1 MFFPKFNCM
10 NGVLLVDKPSGL
22 SSNNVL
28 QKIKKL
34 FDIKKAGHTGSLDPL
49 ATGMLPICFG
59 EATKFA
65 QYSIDSDKY
74 YRVIA
79 KLGEST
85 TTFDSDG
92 RITKIRSIS
101 FTDNEFKKAL
111 NHFKGK
117 IKQLPPLYSAIKYK
131 GIPLY
136 KYARKGIYI
145 PRIKRTVVIYQLKC
159 INRRKN
165 FFELEI
171 KCSKGTYIRTI
182 IDDLGELLGCG
193 AHVTLLRRLQ
203 VGCYPISKMIALN
216 TLYSLTKNN
225 NLIGKKNIFD
235 FLMPVD
241 SPIASFPK
249 ISISGEVAF
258 FFKKGQEIQYFHN
271 YKNQL
276 VRVMEENKF
285 IGLGKSYN
293 QSCVKPIRLLS
304 IIK

>member
-1 MFFPKFNCM
+1 MFFPKFNWK

-34 FDIKKAGHTGSLDPL
+34 FSIKKAGHTGSLDPL

-65 QYSIDSDKY
+65 QYSINSDKH

-92 RITKIRSIS
+92 RITKTRSII
-101 FTDNEFKKAL
+101 FTDNEFERAL

-131 GIPLY
+131 GIPSY
-136 KYARKGIYI
+136 KYARKGIHI
-145 PRIKRTVVIYQLKC
+145 PRINRIVVIYQLKC
-159 INRRKN
+159 INRSKN

-216 TLYSLTKNN
+216 TLYSLTKKN
-225 NLIGKKNIFD
+225 NLISKKNISD

-249 ISISGEVAF
+249 ISISSEVAF
-258 FFKKGQEIQYFHN
+258 FFKKGQEIRYFHD

-276 VRVMEENKF
+276 VRVMEEKKF

-293 QSCVKPIRLLS
+293 QICVKPIRLLS
-304 IIK
+304 NIE

>member
-1 MFFPKFNCM
+1 MFFPEFNCK

-34 FDIKKAGHTGSLDPL
+34 FSIKKAGHTGSLDPL

-65 QYSIDSDKY
+65 QYSINSDKC

-92 RITKIRSIS
+92 RITKTRSII
-101 FTDNEFKKAL
+101 FTDNEFERAL
-111 NHFKGK
+111 NRFKGK

-131 GIPLY
+131 GIPSY

-145 PRIKRTVVIYQLKC
+145 PRIDRIVMVYQLKC
-159 INRRKN
+159 INRSKN

-182 IDDLGELLGCG
+182 IDDLGEVLGCG

-203 VGCYPISKMIALN
+203 VGCYPVSKMIAFN
-216 TLYSLTKNN
+216 TLYSLTKKN
-225 NLIGKKNIFD
+225 NLILKKNISD

-249 ISISGEVAF
+249 ISISGEVAV

-276 VRVMEENKF
+276 VRVMEEKKF

-293 QSCVKPIRLLS
+293 HSCVKPIRLLS
-304 IIK
+304 NIK